1 MSSLVYNEDG
11 LLRKVFLHSLHSHG
25 FLSEYTLFC
34 VKRSALRTFS
44 HIYYNQKVV
53 SKSECS
59 GAECDLHFDFWIS
72 QLGCICMLSFWNEF
86 SHAQKRAV
94 FPHIHYIHQ
103 EPFKKQ
109 LFFATVISELV
120 LKLFP
125 CGHIQGVFL
134 EGTIFMPRLNVF
146 PNTLALSV
154 IRVLLLK
161 NNIYLKCLL
170 WISLSFSKASSTS
183 RKEYN

>member
-103 EPFKKQ
+103 EPFKNSFSLQ
-109 LFFATVISELV
+109 
-120 LKLFP
+120 KLFLNQFSN
-125 CGHIQGVFL
+125 CFHVDIYRVFFL
-134 EGTIFMPRLNVF
+134 RERYSCPD
-146 PNTLALSV
+146 
-154 IRVLLLK
+154 
-161 NNIYLKCLL
+161 
-170 WISLSFSKASSTS
+170 
-183 RKEYN
+183 